1 MGRLSLGKNVGTTD
15 KTTSR
20 KHTPTGDTLG
30 AVTISPVE
38 EIKQLSEQILS
49 EVK

>member
-1 MGRLSLGKNVGTTD
+1 MKKLIIIFLLTAN
-15 KTTSR
+15 
-20 KHTPTGDTLG
+20 
-30 AVTISPVE
+30 PVE